1 MEENLCDAEP
11 ENGVFGR
18 SSRKTPNRD
27 ESWFPSPLTEAIHR
41 RGVLSGS
48 KLMLSIGIVGSFW
61 KTRTEP
67 EISLVTSLLTSMGE
81 GYGKIT

>member
-11 ENGVFGR
+11 ENGVFGWSPR
-18 SSRKTPNRD
+18 TTPNRD
-27 ESWFPSPLTEAIHR
+27 ESWFPYALTEAIHR
-41 RGVLSGS
+41 EGVLSWC

-67 EISLVTSLLTSMGE
+67 EISLATPC
-81 GYGKIT
+81 